1 MLTEGACDLCGA
13 VLIPEVNYATLARS
27 GVLICGHCD
36 RPHTRSG
43 CDKCDVIFA
52 WAPADIEQPEG

>member
-27 GVLICGHCD
+27 DVLICGHCD